1 MVFARAWPPRAV
13 ADCSPAVAPRVASA
27 SAPDWIFR
35 HDFQDC
41 LTIPHSIKSLKF
53 EPRKRLHRPAEFRAL
68 HRHGKKFGD
77 AYFSIA
83 VLANHETH
91 PRLGLS
97 IATRTFG
104 TAVARNRVKR
114 LTRESFRLNQ
124 HSLPPVDV
132 TVSAREAAR
141 QANSSDLR
149 ASLDK
154 HWKSITQR
162 CQT

>member
-1 MVFARAWPPRAV
+1 M
-13 ADCSPAVAPRVASA
+13 
-27 SAPDWIFR
+27 
-35 HDFQDC
+35 
-41 LTIPHSIKSLKF
+41 
-53 EPRKRLHRPAEFRAL
+53 RLHQPAEFRDVK
-68 HRHGKKFGD
+68 RRGKKIAD
-77 AYFSIA
+77 AYFSLS

-104 TAVARNRVKR
+104 SAVARNRIKR

-132 TVSAREAAR
+132 TVSARDAAR
-141 QANSSDLR
+141 QASAGDLR

-154 HWKSITQR
+154 HWKSITQQCR
-162 CQT
+162 P